1 MRNVI
6 KYGGIVL
13 VIIGVLL
20 VMKNLFA
27 KDTSWSNNNF
37 TKKKDSYYSV
47 KVKLLDKENNSYLAG
62 GKLAVKDSTGKVVSE
77 WTTDGGVHLVSKLKA
92 GKYTLVQTETIDNY
106 KINDKGISF
115 TIRNADK
122 ELVMYNEKMNEE
134 EIKEERAKNTKP
146 SEVGVES
153 TGTSKSILPVVIAF
167 VSIFIGSR
175 LIYKERNNY

>member
-27 KDTSWSNNNF
+27 KDADWTNNNF
-37 TKKKDSYYSV
+37 SKKTSYYSV

-62 GKLAVKDSTGKVVSE
+62 GKLAIKDSNGKVISE
-77 WTTDGGVHLVSKLKA
+77 WTTDSGVHLVSKLKA
-92 GKYTLVQTETIDNY
+92 GKYTLVQTKNVDNY
-106 KINDKGISF
+106 NINDKGISF
-115 TIRNADK
+115 TIKNTDK
-122 ELVMYNEKMNEE
+122 ELVMYNEKMTEDQV
-134 EIKEERAKNTKP
+134 KEERAKNTTAN
-146 SEVGVES
+146 EVGVES
-153 TGTSKSILPVVIAF
+153 TGTSKSILTIVIAAI
-167 VSIFIGSR
+167 SIIVGSR